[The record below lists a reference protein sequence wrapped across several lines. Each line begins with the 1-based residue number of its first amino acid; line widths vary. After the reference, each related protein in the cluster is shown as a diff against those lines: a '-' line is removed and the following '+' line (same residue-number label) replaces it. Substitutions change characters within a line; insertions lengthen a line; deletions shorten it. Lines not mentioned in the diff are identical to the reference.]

1 MEESV
6 AALLEE
12 IIDAFSPVDEDGWS
26 RSVFLELSAAAL
38 VLLVLWAEEEEVKT
52 VLGGLL
58 SLGCR
63 FPSTPAFCLRSC
75 EAVGCWNLTLASL
88 LLPSF
93 SPLMCR
99 AEPTGDRSP
108 RPLCPRWAEL
118 TGDSLRP
125 LLVVAALRK
134 VGAGEVDLL
143 RSMF

>member
-1 MEESV
+1 MYMYMYMYIQCISTCTCNMHGHGS
-6 AALLEE
+6 
-12 IIDAFSPVDEDGWS
+12 DCT
-26 RSVFLELSAAAL
+26 RSINGRLSY
-38 VLLVLWAEEEEVKT
+38 
-52 VLGGLL
+52 
-58 SLGCR
+58 
-63 FPSTPAFCLRSC
+63 
-75 EAVGCWNLTLASL
+75 LTLASL

-108 RPLCPRWAEL
+108 RPLCTRWAEL